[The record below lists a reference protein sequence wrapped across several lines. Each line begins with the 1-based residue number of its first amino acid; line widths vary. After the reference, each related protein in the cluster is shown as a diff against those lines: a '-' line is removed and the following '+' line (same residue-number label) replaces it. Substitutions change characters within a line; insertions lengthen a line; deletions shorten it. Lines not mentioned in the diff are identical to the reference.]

1 MALNIT
7 FARSSELVLLAS
19 RLVENTRELVHA
31 NRAGK
36 GYDFNQL
43 ELGKSCFGVCIL
55 GLFLSIF
62 RPRHRPRHRPNFID
76 QG

>member
-36 GYDFNQL
+36 GYEFNQL

-55 GLFLSIF
+55 GLLSIF
-62 RPRHRPRHRPNFID
+62 RPRHRLRHRANFID